1 MAALGIDSAASP
13 FNMPSISLRLA
24 SPTLS
29 HQQKAIERLTL
40 GAFV

>member
-1 MAALGIDSAASP
+1 
-13 FNMPSISLRLA
+13 MPSVSLRLA
-24 SPTLS
+24 STPLS